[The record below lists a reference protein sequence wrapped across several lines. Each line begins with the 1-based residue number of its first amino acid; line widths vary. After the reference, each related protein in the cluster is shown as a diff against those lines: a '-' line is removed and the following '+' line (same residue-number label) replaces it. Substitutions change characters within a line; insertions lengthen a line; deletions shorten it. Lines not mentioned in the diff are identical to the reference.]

1 MKTVLDRVLGKV
13 FVVSLLLIACAAPR
27 ALFHPEELPAG
38 LHWVK
43 VHDIPI
49 VYTDKG
55 AGNPLLI
62 LSPYPMGTELW
73 QEIAHRFSG
82 YMRVIVVEPPGLRE
96 PDAMQ
101 GNFSSEHLLHT
112 YREFVKALGIRK
124 TYVLG
129 VGETGGLAVAFGH
142 HFPEYT
148 AAVIDINGFEAI
160 TWSAE
165 TKEMLDL
172 LYASSEEGITE
183 KGIMK
188 LLKAGS
194 KRYRQQPPSR
204 DQMTR
209 FMEPL
214 KKKERQEAV
223 RARMTDYIK
232 DIKAGYITGMID
244 TIHYRLLM
252 IRSEDDALLSNKHV
266 ERARKRIP
274 KARYR
279 TVPNAGHYAF
289 IDQPDQVAKLIE
301 EFIKDFPI
309 KR

>member
-1 MKTVLDRVLGKV
+1 MISFHARLFKVTVLFV
-13 FVVSLLLIACAAPR
+13 FLTACAAPR
-27 ALFHPEELPAG
+27 ALFHPEELPSG
-38 LHWVK
+38 LRWVK

-49 VYTDKG
+49 VYTDQG

-82 YMRVIVVEPPGLRE
+82 YMRVIVVEPPGLRD
-96 PDAMQ
+96 PGAMR

-112 YREFVKALGIRK
+112 YRGLVKALGIRK

-172 LYASSEEGITE
+172 LYATSEEGITE
-183 KGIMK
+183 EGIMK

-194 KRYRQQPPSR
+194 KRYRQQPPSH
-204 DQMTR
+204 DKMTR
-209 FMEPL
+209 IMEPIN
-214 KKKERQEAV
+214 KIEHQEAA
-223 RARMTDYIK
+223 RARKNDYIK

-244 TIHYRLLM
+244 TIHYPLLM
-252 IRSEDDALLSNKHV
+252 IRSEEDTLLLDQHV

-279 TVPNAGHYAF
+279 TVPDAGHYAF

-309 KR
+309 QR